1 MMLNLTRTGLTAILF
16 FVTCAAG
23 QDIDKLPPS
32 IRTSGEAIVTASP
45 DRALIDIGV
54 TTQANTSQA
63 AAAENAKKLETTLAR
78 LRQLLGA
85 NADIKTTSYT
95 LSPNY
100 RYPREG
106 GEPSITGYTATNIV
120 RVTIDDLDQVGKA
133 IDAATQAGA
142 NRIQTLRFTLKDE
155 RSVQAQ
161 ALREAAANARRKAD
175 ALAAA
180 LSLTIVR
187 VLSVVESSPT
197 VFPVHDVAFAR
208 AEAAQ
213 TPILPGNIEVRATVT
228 LAVEVR

>member
-1 MMLNLTRTGLTAILF
+1 MLNLTRTGLTAILF
-16 FVTCAAG
+16 FVTCTAG

-187 VLSVVESSPT
+187 VLSVV
-197 VFPVHDVAFAR
+197 
-208 AEAAQ
+208 
-213 TPILPGNIEVRATVT
+213 
-228 LAVEVR
+228 